1 MIKVYQISLTDAEI
15 DTINAGGYYTPRI
28 KAYFDRSLDSRFKAE
43 FFQHYTHVATVD
55 TNDME
60 EAFAAMNLWNSDK
73 VQKVTRLVS
82 SMSVGDIL
90 EYNGQLYRCASGG
103 FTLLENYQRRQL
115 KEQRNY
121 LKTIVR

>member
-60 EAFAAMNLWNSDK
+60 KAFEYMNLWEDESK
-73 VQKVTRLVS
+73 VEKLGPCS

-90 EYNGQLYRCASGG
+90 EYNGQLYRCASCG
-103 FTLLENYQRRQL
+103 FTLLENYQRD
-115 KEQRNY
+115 
-121 LKTIVR
+121 